1 MSVTINHRI
10 YFIYCSFLNK
20 MHLVSADTDTSDA
33 FRAVY
38 NDGKTGDAISFFDEN
53 GGAKMVRIYKM

>member
-20 MHLVSADTDTSDA
+20 MHLVSADTSDA

-38 NDGKTGDAISFFDEN
+38 NDGKTGDAISFFNEN
-53 GGAKMVRIYKM
+53 GGAKMVRIYKI

>member
-20 MHLVSADTDTSDA
+20 MHLVSADTSDA

-38 NDGKTGDAISFFDEN
+38 NDGKTGDAISFFNEN

>member
-1 MSVTINHRI
+1 
-10 YFIYCSFLNK
+10 
-20 MHLVSADTDTSDA
+20 MHLVSADTSDA

-38 NDGKTGDAISFFDEN
+38 NDGKTGDAISFFNEN